1 MMNLGKKS
9 AGPLDIRARREF
21 VLGAALAIGTLGV
34 EASRAQ
40 NMAQQPTPAVPN
52 PDTDCR
58 RTSLHQVVEFDV
70 SAERVYEAL
79 LDANQFTT
87 FSGAPAQ
94 IDREAGGAFSMFGAL
109 IVGRN
114 IEIIPNER
122 IVQAWRPADWTP
134 GVYSLVKFQLVKR
147 GSHTQVELDH
157 TGFPAGAF
165 EHLNAGWKSHYWV
178 PLGKYFESALG
189 R

>member
-1 MMNLGKKS
+1 
-9 AGPLDIRARREF
+9 
-21 VLGAALAIGTLGV
+21 
-34 EASRAQ
+34 
-40 NMAQQPTPAVPN
+40 
-52 PDTDCR
+52 
-58 RTSLHQVVEFDV
+58 
-70 SAERVYEAL
+70 
-79 LDANQFTT
+79 
-87 FSGAPAQ
+87 
-94 IDREAGGAFSMFGAL
+94 MFGAL

-122 IVQAWRPADWTP
+122 IVQAWRPADWTS

-165 EHLNAGWKSHYWV
+165 EHLDAGWKSHYWV